1 MPSGDPSTGRSRRW
15 RPAAW
20 VLAGLTLVLAVA
32 LPLAPVSVDT
42 PEVQWPLDPA
52 DPQPTTALFMPYRPI
67 DITATAPCATVRELA
82 GRQAD
87 GASAVLLATAL
98 PDSTRGNERALSIT
112 VGRDAVRVVSSGAEL
127 WQGPV
132 PAGEDCSLVVR
143 ADQDGTRATLETP
156 GDGTEVLAEDRG
168 AKVPE
173 VTAFTTDVT
182 SADGSSPTVV
192 AHPDARFQTSPTAG
206 KLVLVAL
213 HVLAVLGCLWLLWRA
228 SPRATRGRDRAVTA
242 DGIERPSLAYE
253 RVPWG
258 RAMALLADVGVVV
271 TLVAWTAI
279 GFLNTDDYYYSLEAR
294 TLDSAGFVGN
304 QFRFFNVPEVP
315 FVLLQT
321 LLAPLTELSTQPV
334 VLRLPSLLAGLLVWW
349 LLTRQLIP
357 LLVDRPH
364 PALRLVAGVAL
375 LAWWLPW
382 NIGARPEFLV
392 TLAWAVTVTLALQA
406 IRQQRAW
413 LIGLAAAVAGTAV
426 TITASGLAC
435 VATLL
440 VLLPRLWPTLRRSAL
455 GEWASLALV
464 AACASL
470 PAVVV
475 FSDATLA
482 TAITALRV
490 HQEVGP
496 AESWDMEV
504 MRYWYLTLGPDE
516 NMRTFAKQLIVVLTI
531 VVVIAVSISLLRM
544 TRPRGGRTSWLVP
557 ALGFLITVVALVPS
571 PTKWTHHFGA
581 LAAPGALALTV
592 AVALLVRRRPDRW
605 ASLGIMGAIAFTA
618 ALAFHAGNQQVES
631 SSYGVTP
638 VLPDALGNP
647 FLWLG
652 TGLLFAAAAWYVRR
666 RIGSTGRQAWPE
678 AAVGTLAVALVV
690 SVGVQTASAALA
702 TWRYKDTFSIAGNAA
717 SAATGEEDCG
727 FADHA
732 VALTDPVEL
741 RALAAADADAEG
753 SPDGAFPDA
762 EGSSGDLAP
771 EGVRRWSTFTE
782 EPTTGPTTITTPW
795 LEIGDLTERDVL
807 ALSITGALDSGTEV
821 SVEFGTAGDG
831 AEPAVL
837 RHRRGRLRG
846 RRGGLR
852 GLVGAGAARLHHA
865 PAGRGDAGPRP
876 GRRPQLHRGRLARR
890 HRPLPG
896 RRDDPPRAVRGP
908 GRRPGLAGGLHAAVR
923 RPAAHRRRHGA
934 AGRVDHAQREVRR
947 RAGAARHRRARR
959 QLLDDDRGRR
969 RDHLPGLLPRRRP
982 RVHRVGPARPLR
994 PGAAGRRLPAG
1005 RGRARHRRLG
1015 LVARCRRGPGPGRR
1029 QARLLTRRSA
1039 QQAPGDHHALH
1050 LVGALVDLGDLG
1062 VAHHALDREVLRVP
1076 GAAEQLDG
1084 VGGHLHRDVG
1094 GEGLRRGRDA
1104 GDVGRP
1110 ASPAAAAT

>member
-1 MPSGDPSTGRSRRW
+1 M
-15 RPAAW
+15 
-20 VLAGLTLVLAVA
+20 
-32 LPLAPVSVDT
+32 
-42 PEVQWPLDPA
+42 
-52 DPQPTTALFMPYRPI
+52 
-67 DITATAPCATVRELA
+67 
-82 GRQAD
+82 
-87 GASAVLLATAL
+87 
-98 PDSTRGNERALSIT
+98 
-112 VGRDAVRVVSSGAEL
+112 
-127 WQGPV
+127 
-132 PAGEDCSLVVR
+132 
-143 ADQDGTRATLETP
+143 
-156 GDGTEVLAEDRG
+156 
-168 AKVPE
+168 
-173 VTAFTTDVT
+173 
-182 SADGSSPTVV
+182 
-192 AHPDARFQTSPTAG
+192 
-206 KLVLVAL
+206 
-213 HVLAVLGCLWLLWRA
+213 LWRA
-228 SPRATRGRDRAVTA
+228 SPRATRGRDRAVAA
-242 DGIERPSLAYE
+242 DGTERPPLAYE
-253 RVPWG
+253 RVRWG
-258 RAMALLADVGVVV
+258 RAMAVLADVGVVV

-349 LLTRQLIP
+349 LLTRQLVP

-406 IRQQRAW
+406 IRQERAW
-413 LIGLAAAVAGTAV
+413 LVGLAAAVAGTAV

-435 VATLL
+435 VATLII
-440 VLLPRLWPTLRRSAL
+440 LLPRLWPTLRRSAL
-455 GEWASLALV
+455 GEWGSLALV

-470 PAVVV
+470 PATVV

-605 ASLGIMGAIAFTA
+605 ASLGIMGAVAFTA

-638 VLPDALGNP
+638 VLPNALGNP
-647 FLWLG
+647 FLWLA

-666 RIGSTGRQAWPE
+666 RIGSTGRQPWPE
-678 AAVGTLAVALVV
+678 AAVGTLAVALVL

-702 TWRYKDTFSIAGNAA
+702 SWRYEDTFSIAGNAV
-717 SAATGEEDCG
+717 SALTGGEDCG

-741 RALAAADADAEG
+741 RALPAADADAEG
-753 SPDGAFPDA
+753 SPDDAFPDA

-771 EGVRRWSTFTE
+771 EDVRRWSTFTE

-807 ALSITGALDSGTEV
+807 AVSITGALDDGTEV
-821 SVEFGTAGDG
+821 SVEYGASGDG
-831 AEPAVL
+831 AEPAVI
-837 RHRRGRLRG
+837 GAVEVDVEDDEDQADGSWVQERLG
-846 RRGGLR
+846 STTHLP
-852 GLVGAGAARLHHA
+852 AGANLVRVQAVDRNFTGGGWLGVTD
-865 PAGRGDAGPRP
+865 PYRVNGTTLRELFEGQDVVLDWPVGFT
-876 GRRPQLHRGRLARR
+876 
-890 HRPLPG
+890 LPCV
-896 RRDDPPRAVRGP
+896 DPPRLADGMAPPVEWIMLSEKYADAPELLVIDERGGSYSTMTEVADATTYP
-908 GRRPGLAGGLHAAVR
+908 GFSPG
-923 RPAAHRRRHGA
+923 
-934 AGRVDHAQREVRR
+934 
-947 RAGAARHRRARR
+947 
-959 QLLDDDRGRR
+959 
-969 RDHLPGLLPRRRP
+969 
-982 RVHRVGPARPLR
+982 VGPEYTEWGRLIRYDRELPADAYRLVEDER
-994 PGAAGRRLPAG
+994 VIAGWGWWPGAGD
-1005 RGRARHRRLG
+1005 
-1015 LVARCRRGPGPGRR
+1015 GP
-1029 QARLLTRRSA
+1029 
-1039 QQAPGDHHALH
+1039 
-1050 LVGALVDLGDLG
+1050 
-1062 VAHHALDREVLRVP
+1062 VP
-1076 GAAEQLDG
+1076 DG
-1084 VGGHLHRDVG
+1084 
-1094 GEGLRRGRDA
+1094 EK
-1104 GDVGRP
+1104 P
-1110 ASPAAAAT
+1110 ES

>member
-1 MPSGDPSTGRSRRW
+1 MTTAPAGPGSPVPGDPPAAPRPGATALQSGDPSIGRSRWW

-20 VLAGLTLVLAVA
+20 ALAALTIVLAVA

-67 DITATAPCATVRELA
+67 DITTTAPCATIRELA

-132 PAGEDCSLVVR
+132 PAGADCSLVVE
-143 ADQDGTRATLETP
+143 ADQDGTRATLEDP
-156 GDGTEVLAEDRG
+156 GEGTEVLAEDRG

-173 VTAFTTDVT
+173 VTVFTTDVT
-182 SADGSSPTVV
+182 AADGASPTVV

-213 HVLAVLGCLWLLWRA
+213 HVLAVLACLWLLWRA
-228 SPRATRGRDRAVTA
+228 SPKATRGRDRAVAA
-242 DGIERPSLAYE
+242 DGTERPPLAYE

-334 VLRLPSLLAGLLVWW
+334 VLRLPSLLASLLVWW

-364 PALRLVAGVAL
+364 PALRVVAGVAL

-382 NIGARPEFLV
+382 NIGTRPEFLV
-392 TLAWAVTVTLALQA
+392 TLAWAVTATLALQA

-435 VATLL
+435 VATL
-440 VLLPRLWPTLRRSAL
+440 VILLPRMWPTLRRSAL
-455 GEWASLALV
+455 GEWGSLALV
-464 AACASL
+464 TACASL
-470 PAVVV
+470 PATVV

-482 TAITALRV
+482 TAVTALRV

-496 AESWDMEV
+496 AESWDKEV

-557 ALGFLITVVALVPS
+557 AIGFLITVVALVPS

-605 ASLGIMGAIAFTA
+605 ASLGIMGVVAFTA
-618 ALAFHAGNQQVES
+618 AFAFHAGNRQIES
-631 SSYGVTP
+631 SAYGVTP
-638 VLPDALGNP
+638 VLPDLLGNP
-647 FLWLG
+647 VLWLG

-678 AAVGTLAVALVV
+678 AAVGTLAAALVV
-690 SVGVQTASAALA
+690 SVAVQTASASLA
-702 TWRYKDTFSIAGNAA
+702 TWRYRDTFSLAGNAA
-717 SAATGEEDCG
+717 SALTGGKDCG
-727 FADHA
+727 FADYA
-732 VALTDPVEL
+732 VALTDPAEL
-741 RALAAADADAEG
+741 RALPAADADAEG
-753 SPDGAFPDA
+753 SPDADFPGA
-762 EGSSGDLAP
+762 EGSAGDLAP
-771 EGVRRWSTFTE
+771 AGVRRWSTWTDG
-782 EPTTGPTTITTPW
+782 PTTGPTTITTPW

-807 ALSITGALDSGTEV
+807 ALSLTGALDSGTEV
-821 SVEFGTAGDG
+821 SVEFGTAGAGD
-831 AEPAVL
+831 EPAVL
-837 RHRRGRLRG
+837 GTVEVDFEDDEEDYEGSWQQERLG
-846 RRGGLR
+846 STTHLP
-852 GLVGAGAARLHHA
+852 AGATLVRVQAVDRNFTGEGWLGVTD
-865 PAGRGDAGPRP
+865 PYRVDGTTLRELFEGQDVVLDWPVGFT
-876 GRRPQLHRGRLARR
+876 
-890 HRPLPG
+890 LPCV
-896 RRDDPPRAVRGP
+896 DPPRIADGMVPPVEWIMLSEKYADAPELLVIDERGGSYSTMTEVADATTYP
-908 GRRPGLAGGLHAAVR
+908 GFSPG
-923 RPAAHRRRHGA
+923 
-934 AGRVDHAQREVRR
+934 
-947 RAGAARHRRARR
+947 
-959 QLLDDDRGRR
+959 
-969 RDHLPGLLPRRRP
+969 
-982 RVHRVGPARPLR
+982 VGPEYTEWGRLVRYDRELPADAYRLVEDER
-994 PGAAGRRLPAG
+994 VIAGWGWWPGA
-1005 RGRARHRRLG
+1005 
-1015 LVARCRRGPGPGRR
+1015 
-1029 QARLLTRRSA
+1029 
-1039 QQAPGDHHALH
+1039 
-1050 LVGALVDLGDLG
+1050 
-1062 VAHHALDREVLRVP
+1062 
-1076 GAAEQLDG
+1076 
-1084 VGGHLHRDVG
+1084 
-1094 GEGLRRGRDA
+1094 GEGPVPD
-1104 GDVGRP
+1104 GDKP
-1110 ASPAAAAT
+1110 DS

>member
-1 MPSGDPSTGRSRRW
+1 MTTAPAGPGSPVTGDSPAAPRPGATALQSGDPSTGRSRWW
-15 RPAAW
+15 RPTAWLLAA
-20 VLAGLTLVLAVA
+20 LTIVLAVA

-67 DITATAPCATVRELA
+67 DITATAPCATIRELA

-132 PAGEDCSLVVR
+132 PAGADCTLVVR
-143 ADQDGTRATLETP
+143 ADQESTRATLEDP
-156 GDGTEVLAEDRG
+156 GDGTEVLGEDRG

-182 SADGSSPTVV
+182 AADGSSPTVV

-213 HVLAVLGCLWLLWRA
+213 HVLAVLACLWLLWRA
-228 SPRATRGRDRAVTA
+228 SPKATRGRDRAVAA
-242 DGIERPSLAYE
+242 DGTERPPLAYE

-294 TLDSAGFVGN
+294 TLDNAGFVGN

-364 PALRLVAGVAL
+364 PALRVVAGVAL

-382 NIGARPEFLV
+382 NIGTRPEFLV
-392 TLAWAVTVTLALQA
+392 TLAWAVTATLALQA

-435 VATLL
+435 VATL
-440 VLLPRLWPTLRRSAL
+440 VILLPRMWPTLRRSKL
-455 GEWASLALV
+455 GEWGSLALV

-470 PAVVV
+470 PATVV

-482 TAITALRV
+482 TAVTALRV

-496 AESWDMEV
+496 AETWDKEV

-557 ALGFLITVVALVPS
+557 AIGFLITVVALVPS

-605 ASLGIMGAIAFTA
+605 ASLGIMGAVAFTA
-618 ALAFHAGNQQVES
+618 ALAFHAGNRQVES
-631 SSYGVTP
+631 SAYGVTP
-638 VLPDALGNP
+638 VLPDLLGNP
-647 FLWLG
+647 VLWLG

-678 AAVGTLAVALVV
+678 AAVGTLAAALVV
-690 SVGVQTASAALA
+690 SVVVQTASASLA
-702 TWRYKDTFSIAGNAA
+702 TWRYRDTFSLAGNAV
-717 SAATGEEDCG
+717 SALTGGEDCG

-732 VALTDPVEL
+732 VALTDPAEL
-741 RALAAADADAEG
+741 RALPAADADAEG
-753 SPDGAFPDA
+753 SPDADFPGA
-762 EGSSGDLAP
+762 EGSAGDLAP
-771 EGVRRWSTFTE
+771 AGVRRWSTWTDG
-782 EPTTGPTTITTPW
+782 PTAGPTTITTPW

-807 ALSITGALDSGTEV
+807 ALSITGPLDDGTEV
-821 SVEFGTAGDG
+821 SVEYGAAGDG
-831 AEPAVL
+831 GEPIGLAAFEVELDDDDEDDAEGAWVQERLGSTTHLPDGATLVRVQAVDRNFTGGGWLGVSDPYRVDGTTL
-837 RHRRGRLRG
+837 RELFEGEDVVLDWP
-846 RRGGLR
+846 
-852 GLVGAGAARLHHA
+852 VGFT
-865 PAGRGDAGPRP
+865 
-876 GRRPQLHRGRLARR
+876 
-890 HRPLPG
+890 LPCV
-896 RRDDPPRAVRGP
+896 DPPRIADGLVPPVEWIMLSEKYADAPELLVIDERGGSYSTMTEVADATTYP
-908 GRRPGLAGGLHAAVR
+908 GFSPG
-923 RPAAHRRRHGA
+923 
-934 AGRVDHAQREVRR
+934 
-947 RAGAARHRRARR
+947 
-959 QLLDDDRGRR
+959 
-969 RDHLPGLLPRRRP
+969 
-982 RVHRVGPARPLR
+982 VGPEYTEWGRLVRYDRELPADAYRLVEDER
-994 PGAAGRRLPAG
+994 VIAGWGWWPGA
-1005 RGRARHRRLG
+1005 
-1015 LVARCRRGPGPGRR
+1015 
-1029 QARLLTRRSA
+1029 
-1039 QQAPGDHHALH
+1039 
-1050 LVGALVDLGDLG
+1050 
-1062 VAHHALDREVLRVP
+1062 
-1076 GAAEQLDG
+1076 
-1084 VGGHLHRDVG
+1084 
-1094 GEGLRRGRDA
+1094 GEGPVPD
-1104 GDVGRP
+1104 GDKP
-1110 ASPAAAAT
+1110 DS

>member
-1 MPSGDPSTGRSRRW
+1 MTADSPAAPRPGATAAPSGDTRPDGTRGRRL
-15 RPAAW
+15 AGW
-20 VLAGLTLVLAVA
+20 VLAALTLLLALA

-82 GRQAD
+82 GRQED
-87 GASAVLLATAL
+87 GASAVVLATAL

-127 WQGPV
+127 WRGPV
-132 PAGEDCSLVVR
+132 PDRDDCSLVVR
-143 ADQDGTRATLETP
+143 ADQDGTRATLDGP
-156 GDGTEVLAEDRG
+156 GDESEVLADDPG
-168 AKVPE
+168 GKVPE

-182 SADGSSPTVV
+182 AGSGPSPTVV

-206 KLVLVAL
+206 KLLLVAL
-213 HVLAVLGCLWLLWRA
+213 HVLGVLACLWLLRRA
-228 SPRATRGRDRAVTA
+228 SPAVTHGRDRAVAA
-242 DGIERPSLAYE
+242 DGTERPPLTYE
-253 RVPWG
+253 SVAWG
-258 RAMALLADVGVVV
+258 RAMALVADVGVVL

-406 IRQQRAW
+406 IRQERAW
-413 LIGLAAAVAGTAV
+413 LIGLAAAVAGTSV

-440 VLLPRLWPTLRRSAL
+440 VLLPRMWPTLRRSAL
-455 GEWASLALV
+455 GEWGSLALV

-470 PAVVV
+470 PAAVV

-482 TAITALRV
+482 TAVTALRV

-516 NMRTFAKQLIVVLTI
+516 NMRTFAKQLVVVLTI

-605 ASLGIMGAIAFTA
+605 ASLGILGAVAFTA

-631 SSYGVTP
+631 SAYGVTP
-638 VLPDALGNP
+638 VLPNVLGNP
-647 FLWLG
+647 VLWLG
-652 TGLLFAAAAWYVRR
+652 TGALVAGAAWYVRR
-666 RIGSTGRQAWPE
+666 RIGSTGRSPWPE
-678 AAVGTLAVALVV
+678 AAVGTLAAALVL

-717 SAATGEEDCG
+717 SALTGGDDCG

-732 VALTDPVEL
+732 VALTDPAEL
-741 RALAAADADAEG
+741 RPLPTADADAEG
-753 SPDGAFPDA
+753 SPAEAFPDA
-762 EGSSGDLAP
+762 EGSVGALAP
-771 EGVRRWSTFTE
+771 DGVRRWSTFTE
-782 EPTTGPTTITTPW
+782 EPTVGQTTLTTPW
-795 LEIGDLTERDVL
+795 QEIGDLTERDVL
-807 ALSITGALDSGTEV
+807 ALSITGDLDSGTEV
-821 SVEFGTAGDG
+821 GVEFGTAGDG
-831 AEPAVL
+831 DQPTVLDTVDIEFEDGDDYEGSWEQERLGSTTHLPPGATLVRIQAVDRNFTGGGWIGVTDPYRLGGTTL
-837 RHRRGRLRG
+837 RELFEGQDVVLDWP
-846 RRGGLR
+846 
-852 GLVGAGAARLHHA
+852 VGFT
-865 PAGRGDAGPRP
+865 
-876 GRRPQLHRGRLARR
+876 
-890 HRPLPG
+890 LPCV
-896 RRDDPPRAVRGP
+896 DPPRIADGMVPPVDWIMLSEKYADAPELLVIDERGGSYSTMAEVADATTYP
-908 GRRPGLAGGLHAAVR
+908 GFSPG
-923 RPAAHRRRHGA
+923 
-934 AGRVDHAQREVRR
+934 
-947 RAGAARHRRARR
+947 
-959 QLLDDDRGRR
+959 
-969 RDHLPGLLPRRRP
+969 
-982 RVHRVGPARPLR
+982 VGPEYTEWGRLIRYDRELPADAYRLVEDERVIPGWGWW
-994 PGAAGRRLPAG
+994 PGAGD
-1005 RGRARHRRLG
+1005 
-1015 LVARCRRGPGPGRR
+1015 GP
-1029 QARLLTRRSA
+1029 
-1039 QQAPGDHHALH
+1039 
-1050 LVGALVDLGDLG
+1050 
-1062 VAHHALDREVLRVP
+1062 VP
-1076 GAAEQLDG
+1076 DG
-1084 VGGHLHRDVG
+1084 EKPD
-1094 GEGLRRGRDA
+1094 
-1104 GDVGRP
+1104 
-1110 ASPAAAAT
+1110 S

>member
-1 MPSGDPSTGRSRRW
+1 
-15 RPAAW
+15 
-20 VLAGLTLVLAVA
+20 VLAALTIVLAVA

-67 DITATAPCATVRELA
+67 DITAAAPCATIRELA

-98 PDSTRGNERALSIT
+98 PDRTRGNERALSIT

-127 WQGPV
+127 WEGPV

-143 ADQDGTRATLETP
+143 ADQDGTRATLEDP
-156 GDGTEVLAEDRG
+156 GDGTEVLADRPG

-182 SADGSSPTVV
+182 AADGSSPTVV
-192 AHPDARFQTSPTAG
+192 AHPDARFQTSPTAV

-213 HVLAVLGCLWLLWRA
+213 HVLAVLACLWLLWRA
-228 SPRATRGRDRAVTA
+228 SPKVTRGRDRAVA
-242 DGIERPSLAYE
+242 VDGTEGPPLAYE
-253 RVPWG
+253 RVSWG

-364 PALRLVAGVAL
+364 PALRVVAAVAL

-382 NIGARPEFLV
+382 NIGTRPEFLV
-392 TLAWAVTVTLALQA
+392 TLAWAVTATLALQA

-435 VATLL
+435 VATLAI
-440 VLLPRLWPTLRRSAL
+440 LLPRMWPTLRRSAL
-455 GEWASLALV
+455 GAWGSLALV
-464 AACASL
+464 VACASL
-470 PAVVV
+470 PAAVV

-482 TAITALRV
+482 TAVTALRV

-496 AESWDMEV
+496 AESWDKEV

-531 VVVIAVSISLLRM
+531 VVVVAVSISLLRM

-557 ALGFLITVVALVPS
+557 AIGFLITVVALVPS

-605 ASLGIMGAIAFTA
+605 ASLGIMGVVAFTA
-618 ALAFHAGNQQVES
+618 ALAFHAGNRQVES
-631 SSYGVTP
+631 SAYGVTP
-638 VLPDALGNP
+638 VLPDVLGNP
-647 FLWLG
+647 VLWLG

-678 AAVGTLAVALVV
+678 AAVGTLAAALVV
-690 SVGVQTASAALA
+690 SVAVQTASASLA
-702 TWRYKDTFSIAGNAA
+702 TWRYWDTFSLAGNAA
-717 SAATGEEDCG
+717 SALTGGEDCG

-741 RALAAADADAEG
+741 RALPAADADAEG
-753 SPDGAFPDA
+753 SPDADFPGVG
-762 EGSSGDLAP
+762 GSVGDLAP
-771 EGVRRWSTFTE
+771 AGVRRWSTWTD

-807 ALSITGALDSGTEV
+807 ALSVTGSLNSGTEV
-821 SVEFGTAGDG
+821 SVEFGAAGAG

-837 RHRRGRLRG
+837 DTVEVDFEDDEEDYEGSWEQERLG
-846 RRGGLR
+846 STTHLA
-852 GLVGAGAARLHHA
+852 AGATLVRVQAVDRNFTGGGWLGVTDPYRVDGTTLLELFEGEDVVLDWPVGFA
-865 PAGRGDAGPRP
+865 
-876 GRRPQLHRGRLARR
+876 
-890 HRPLPG
+890 LPCV
-896 RRDDPPRAVRGP
+896 DPPRIADGMVPPVEWIMLSEKYADAPELLVIDERGGSYATMTEVADATTYP
-908 GRRPGLAGGLHAAVR
+908 GFSPG
-923 RPAAHRRRHGA
+923 
-934 AGRVDHAQREVRR
+934 
-947 RAGAARHRRARR
+947 
-959 QLLDDDRGRR
+959 
-969 RDHLPGLLPRRRP
+969 
-982 RVHRVGPARPLR
+982 VGPEYTEWGRLVRYDRELPADAYRLVEDER
-994 PGAAGRRLPAG
+994 VIAGWGWWPGA
-1005 RGRARHRRLG
+1005 
-1015 LVARCRRGPGPGRR
+1015 
-1029 QARLLTRRSA
+1029 
-1039 QQAPGDHHALH
+1039 
-1050 LVGALVDLGDLG
+1050 
-1062 VAHHALDREVLRVP
+1062 
-1076 GAAEQLDG
+1076 
-1084 VGGHLHRDVG
+1084 
-1094 GEGLRRGRDA
+1094 GEGPVPD
-1104 GDVGRP
+1104 GDKP
-1110 ASPAAAAT
+1110 DS

>member
-1 MPSGDPSTGRSRRW
+1 MTTAPAGPGSPVTGDPPAEPRPGATATQSGDPSTGRSRRW

-20 VLAGLTLVLAVA
+20 VLAALTLVLAVA

-82 GRQAD
+82 GRQSD

-132 PAGEDCSLVVR
+132 PTGEDCSLVVR
-143 ADQDGTRATLETP
+143 ADQDGTRAVLENP
-156 GDGTEVLAEDRG
+156 GDEPEVLAEDRG

-182 SADGSSPTVV
+182 AGDGSSPTVV

-213 HVLAVLGCLWLLWRA
+213 HVLAVLACLWLLWRA
-228 SPRATRGRDRAVTA
+228 SPPVTHGRDRAVAA
-242 DGIERPSLAYE
+242 DGTERPPLAYE
-253 RVPWG
+253 GVPWG
-258 RAMALLADVGVVV
+258 RAMARLADVGVVV

-321 LLAPLTELSTQPV
+321 LLAPLTELSTQPL

-406 IRQQRAW
+406 MRQQRAW
-413 LIGLAAAVAGTAV
+413 LVGLAAAVAGTAV

-440 VLLPRLWPTLRRSAL
+440 ILLPRLWPTLRRSAL

-464 AACASL
+464 VACASL
-470 PAVVV
+470 PATIV

-490 HQEVGP
+490 HKEVGP

-516 NMRTFAKQLIVVLTI
+516 NMRTFAKQLIVVLTV

-557 ALGFLITVVALVPS
+557 ALGFLITVAALVPS

-605 ASLGIMGAIAFTA
+605 ASLGILGAVAFTA

-631 SSYGVTP
+631 SAYGVTP
-638 VLPDALGNP
+638 VLPNLLGSP
-647 FLWLG
+647 VLWLG
-652 TGLLFAAAAWYVRR
+652 TGMLFAAAAWYVRR
-666 RIGSTGRQAWPE
+666 RVGSTGRQPWPE
-678 AAVGTLAVALVV
+678 AAVGTLAAALVL

-702 TWRYKDTFSIAGNAA
+702 TWRYEDTFSLAGNAA
-717 SAATGEEDCG
+717 SALTGGEACG

-741 RALAAADADAEG
+741 RALPAADADAEG
-753 SPDGAFPDA
+753 SVDDAFPDA
-762 EGSSGDLAP
+762 EGASGPLAP
-771 EGVRRWSTFTE
+771 ERVRRWSTFTE
-782 EPTTGPTTITTPW
+782 EPTTGPTAMTTPW

-807 ALSITGALDSGTEV
+807 ALSITGALDDGTEV
-821 SVEFGTAGDG
+821 SVEYGAAGDG
-831 AEPAVL
+831 GEPTALAAFEIEIDDQDEAEGAWVQERLGSTTHLPDGATLVRVQAVDRNFSGGGWLGVTDPYRVDGTTL
-837 RHRRGRLRG
+837 RELFQGQDVVLDWP
-846 RRGGLR
+846 
-852 GLVGAGAARLHHA
+852 VGFT
-865 PAGRGDAGPRP
+865 
-876 GRRPQLHRGRLARR
+876 
-890 HRPLPG
+890 LPCV
-896 RRDDPPRAVRGP
+896 DPPRIADGMVPPVEWIMLSEKYADAPELLVIDERGGSYSTMTEVADATTYP
-908 GRRPGLAGGLHAAVR
+908 GFSPG
-923 RPAAHRRRHGA
+923 
-934 AGRVDHAQREVRR
+934 
-947 RAGAARHRRARR
+947 
-959 QLLDDDRGRR
+959 
-969 RDHLPGLLPRRRP
+969 
-982 RVHRVGPARPLR
+982 VGPEYTEWGRLVRYDRELPADAYRLVEDER
-994 PGAAGRRLPAG
+994 VIAGWGWWPGAGD
-1005 RGRARHRRLG
+1005 
-1015 LVARCRRGPGPGRR
+1015 GP
-1029 QARLLTRRSA
+1029 
-1039 QQAPGDHHALH
+1039 
-1050 LVGALVDLGDLG
+1050 
-1062 VAHHALDREVLRVP
+1062 VP
-1076 GAAEQLDG
+1076 DG
-1084 VGGHLHRDVG
+1084 EKPD
-1094 GEGLRRGRDA
+1094 
-1104 GDVGRP
+1104 
-1110 ASPAAAAT
+1110 S

>member
-1 MPSGDPSTGRSRRW
+1 MTTAPAGPGSPVTGDSPDAPRSGATATQSGEPAAGLARWW

-20 VLAGLTLVLAVA
+20 VLAALTLVFAVA
-32 LPLAPVSVDT
+32 LPLAPVLVDT

-67 DITATAPCATVRELA
+67 DLTATAPCATVRELA
-82 GRQAD
+82 ARQVD
-87 GASAVLLATAL
+87 GASAVVLATAL

-112 VGRDAVRVVSSGAEL
+112 VGSDTLRVVSSGAEV

-132 PAGEDCSLVVR
+132 PAEADCSLVVR
-143 ADQDGTRATLETP
+143 ADQEGTRATLENP
-156 GDGTEVLAEDRG
+156 GADPEVLADAPG

-182 SADGSSPTVV
+182 AADGTSPSVV
-192 AHPDARFQTSPTAG
+192 AHPDARFQTSPTTG

-213 HVLAVLGCLWLLWRA
+213 HVLGVLACLWLLRRA
-228 SPRATRGRDRAVTA
+228 SPPATRGRDRAVAA
-242 DGIERPSLAYE
+242 DGTERPPLAYE
-253 RVPWG
+253 GVRWG
-258 RAMALLADVGVVV
+258 RAMAVLADVGVVL

-334 VLRLPSLLAGLLVWW
+334 VLRLPSLLAALLVWW

-364 PALRLVAGVAL
+364 PALRMVAGVAL

-382 NIGARPEFLV
+382 NIGTRPEFLV
-392 TLAWAVTVTLALQA
+392 TLAWAVTATLALQA

-435 VATLL
+435 VATL
-440 VLLPRLWPTLRRSAL
+440 VILLPRMWPTLSRSAL
-455 GEWASLALV
+455 GAWRSLALV
-464 AACASL
+464 VACASL
-470 PAVVV
+470 PATVV
-475 FSDATLA
+475 FSDSTLA

-496 AESWDMEV
+496 AESWDMEI

-516 NMRTFAKQLIVVLTI
+516 NMRTFAKQLVVVLTV

-557 ALGFLITVVALVPS
+557 AIGFLFTVVALVPS

-605 ASLGIMGAIAFTA
+605 ASAGILGVVAFTA
-618 ALAFHAGNQQVES
+618 ALAFHAGNRQVES
-631 SSYGVTP
+631 SAYGVTP
-638 VLPDALGNP
+638 VLPNLLGNP
-647 FLWLG
+647 VLWLG

-666 RIGSTGRQAWPE
+666 RIGSTGRQPWPE
-678 AAVGTLAVALVV
+678 AAVGTLAVVLVV

-702 TWRYKDTFSIAGNAA
+702 TWRYKDTFSLAGNAV
-717 SAATGEEDCG
+717 SALTGGEDCG

-741 RALAAADADAEG
+741 RALPADDADAEG
-753 SPDGAFPDA
+753 SPDADFPGV
-762 EGSSGDLAP
+762 EGSAGELAP
-771 EGVRRWSTFTE
+771 DGVRRWSTWTD

-807 ALSITGALDSGTEV
+807 ALSLTGDLDSGTEV
-821 SVEFGTAGDG
+821 SVELGAAGTGG
-831 AEPAVL
+831 EPAVL
-837 RHRRGRLRG
+837 DTLELDVEGDEEDYEGSWEQERLG
-846 RRGGLR
+846 STTHLP
-852 GLVGAGAARLHHA
+852 AGATLVRVQAVDRNFTGGGWLGVTD
-865 PAGRGDAGPRP
+865 PYRVDGTILRELFEGEDVVLDWPVGFT
-876 GRRPQLHRGRLARR
+876 
-890 HRPLPG
+890 LPCVE
-896 RRDDPPRAVRGP
+896 PPRIADGMVP
-908 GRRPGLAGGLHAAVR
+908 PVEWIMFSEKYADA
-923 RPAAHRRRHGA
+923 P
-934 AGRVDHAQREVRR
+934 E
-947 RAGAARHRRARR
+947 
-959 QLLDDDRGRR
+959 LLVIDDRGGSYSTMTEVA
-969 RDHLPGLLPRRRP
+969 DATTYPGFSPG
-982 RVHRVGPARPLR
+982 VGPEYTEWGRLVRYDRQLPADAYRLVEDER
-994 PGAAGRRLPAG
+994 VIAGWGWWPGAGD
-1005 RGRARHRRLG
+1005 
-1015 LVARCRRGPGPGRR
+1015 GPVPD
-1029 QARLLTRRSA
+1029 
-1039 QQAPGDHHALH
+1039 GDKP
-1050 LVGALVDLGDLG
+1050 DL
-1062 VAHHALDREVLRVP
+1062 
-1076 GAAEQLDG
+1076 
-1084 VGGHLHRDVG
+1084 
-1094 GEGLRRGRDA
+1094 
-1104 GDVGRP
+1104 
-1110 ASPAAAAT
+1110 